1 MATSPVYISN
11 LALGMLGNASRIQ
24 SMTDMSP
31 QAKAANLWYSSAID
45 FTLSQRDWSFA
56 RRQAPL
62 ALHADDPPQQWAYF
76 YQTPADL
83 LVARYLAAPPYYTG
97 HKIPF
102 ELLASAD
109 GETVGLATNLEDAEL
124 IYTRRV
130 SQPAVFTPWF
140 VKLAARSL
148 AADMAYTITGSRA
161 EEDSQRQKFY
171 AELRGASANDANQ
184 GADDEPP
191 DSDMITGRY

>member
-31 QAKAANLWYSSAID
+31 QAKAANLWYSIAID

-130 SQPAVFTPWF
+130 SQPAVFT
-140 VKLAARSL
+140 LAGTLPLLGAAERVLTARLPQPIDPLDEFALCRSDIEL
-148 AADMAYTITGSRA
+148 SISQIGRNDISR
-161 EEDSQRQKFY
+161 
-171 AELRGASANDANQ
+171 
-184 GADDEPP
+184 PP
-191 DSDMITGRY
+191 GR